1 MILAEKIEDTSA
13 VRVGC
18 YLLNLGKPDRKG
30 LIQERSSWFV
40 GKNKRE
46 QKDFKY

>member
-1 MILAEKIEDTSA
+1 MLAEKIEDTSA
-13 VRVGC
+13 VHVGC
-18 YLLNLGKPDRKG
+18 YLLKLGRPDRKQ
-30 LIQERSSWFV
+30 LTQESSGWFI